1 MANMSYCEMENTSK
15 DLAQCLETLE
25 NYSNVRDW
33 IIDADPSVY
42 EQNGLMDLLETCKE
56 IAEWNEQRLQGDKD
70 E

>member
-1 MANMSYCEMENTSK
+1 MPNMSYCEMENTSK
-15 DLAQCLETLE
+15 DLSQCLETLE

-33 IIDADPSVY
+33 IVGKEPSVY

-56 IAEWNEQRLQGDKD
+56 IVEWNEQRFQRGDD